1 AAAGVGGLIG
11 SGLSERWGR
20 RPGVAV
26 PAAWLLD
33 AVGIAV
39 IAATPVG
46 GLIVA
51 GAGQFLN
58 GLGLGFSS
66 PLELSYRQ
74 AVTPDR
80 LQARTNATM
89 RSFNRAA
96 VVVGA
101 PAGGLVADAVGF
113 RFALWLAAAGLA
125 VAALVLA
132 ASPFRTADLGAD

>member
-1 AAAGVGGLIG
+1 M
-11 SGLSERWGR
+11 SERWDR
-20 RPGVAV
+20 RLGIAV

-39 IAATPVG
+39 IAVTPAG
-46 GLIVA
+46 GLVVA
-51 GAGQFLN
+51 GVGQFLN
-58 GLGLGFSS
+58 GLGLGLSI
-66 PLELSYRQ
+66 PVEVSYRQ

-96 VVVGA
+96 VVLGA
-101 PAGGLVADAVGF
+101 PVGGLVADAIGF
-113 RFALWLAAAGLA
+113 RSALWLAAAGMV

-132 ASPFRTADLGAD
+132 ASPFQHA